1 MSTGTAYNELLRA
14 LGSCRQA
21 FVAAAVFSL
30 FINALMLTQPLYMME
45 MYNRVLPTQSTE
57 TLLVLTALVVGLLGV
72 MALLDTL
79 RSRLLIRV
87 SGRLDLLLSNRI
99 LAAMFRTQL
108 RDPRAGS
115 GEALRDFDTIRQ
127 FVSGPGT
134 NAFFDAP
141 WTPVMIGVTFL
152 FHPLL
157 GWVAIGGALI
167 LFALA
172 TLNEWVTRKPIE
184 EANRHA
190 TATLATVSTS
200 LRNAETMEAM
210 GMFGNLS
217 RRAFERRNEML
228 RLQEVAS
235 DRGATITAASKVF
248 RIMLQVALLGLGAW
262 LVINNAMSPGGIIAA
277 SIVVGRALAPIEM
290 AVGTWKHFI
299 AARAAWHRLSA
310 LLAANP
316 AEPERTAL
324 PRPTGAL
331 AIEEITVR
339 PPGSGVA
346 TLHRVSLAARP
357 GEVIGIVGPSGGG
370 KSTLARVLV
379 GAWHPYRGTVRLDG
393 ADVHQWN
400 RAALGPHIGY
410 LPQDVELF
418 EGTVAE
424 NIARFGELDSE
435 KIVAAAQ
442 KAGVHEMILR
452 LPQGYETQIAHGGAM
467 LSGGQRQR
475 IGLARALY
483 GEPVLVVLDE
493 PNSNLDQDGEA
504 ALVRAVL
511 GMKEA
516 GTTVV
521 LITHRPSVLNAMD
534 TLVLIA
540 EGEMR
545 MSGPRAE
552 MIARLTRPTPVETAP
567 RGAEPAAGPV
577 AAAARS

>member
-1 MSTGTAYNELLRA
+1 MRA

-21 FVAAAVFSL
+21 FFAAAIFSL
-30 FINALMLTQPLYMME
+30 FINGLMLVQPLYMME
-45 MYNRVLPTQSTE
+45 VYNRVLPTQSTE
-57 TLLVLTALVVGLLGV
+57 TLLVLTGLVIAMLAV
-72 MALLDTL
+72 MALLDAL

-87 SGRLDLLLSNRI
+87 SGRLDLTLSNRI
-99 LAAMFRTQL
+99 LAAAFRATL
-108 RDPRAGS
+108 RNPRAGAAE
-115 GEALRDFDTIRQ
+115 GLRDFDTIRQ

-141 WTPVMIGVTFL
+141 WTPVMIGLTFM

-157 GWVAIGGALI
+157 GWVAVAGGII

-172 TLNEWVTRKPIE
+172 ALNEWATRKPIE
-184 EANRHA
+184 AANRHA
-190 TATLATVSTS
+190 SAMLGTVAAS

-210 GMFGNLS
+210 GMFGNVS
-217 RRAFERRNEML
+217 NRAFERRNEML

-235 DRGATITAASKVF
+235 DRAATITAVSKVF
-248 RIMLQVALLGLGAW
+248 RIVLQVALLGLGAW
-262 LVINNAMSPGGIIAA
+262 LVIHQAMSPGGIIAS
-277 SIVVGRALAPIEM
+277 SIVVGRALAPIET

-299 AARAAWHRLSA
+299 AARSAWSRLNE
-310 LLAANP
+310 LLAHAP
-316 AEPERTAL
+316 DEAPRTEL

-331 AIEEITVR
+331 AVEDVTVR
-339 PPGSGVA
+339 PPGSKTA
-346 TLHRVSLAARP
+346 TLNRVSLTAQP
-357 GEVIGIVGPSGGG
+357 GEVIGVVGPSGGG
-370 KSTLARVLV
+370 KSTLARLLV
-379 GAWHPYRGTVRLDG
+379 GAWQPYRGTVRLDG

-400 RAALGPHIGY
+400 REELGPHVGY

-424 NIARFGELDSE
+424 NIARFGMLDSE
-435 KIVAAAQ
+435 KIVAAA
-442 KAGVHEMILR
+442 KMAGVHEMILR
-452 LPQGYETQIAHGGAM
+452 LPQGYETEIGQGGSV

-483 GEPVLVVLDE
+483 GDPVLLVLDE
-493 PNSNLDQDGEA
+493 PNSNLDQEGEG

-511 GMKEA
+511 DMKQA

-540 EGEMR
+540 DGEIR
-545 MSGPRAE
+545 MSGPRNE
-552 MIARLTRPTPVETAP
+552 MIARLTRPMPVDTAQ
-567 RGAEPAAGPV
+567 RGAGPV
-577 AAAARS
+577 AAPAPAVARS